1 VCAARYVTFFSFFL
15 LGGFGLSPILSY
27 KYIRN
32 QIGVLFILDG
42 DEKKNCWTKFCL
54 QDVLAD
60 DDLTVRG
67 MMGRKNQDST
77 SRHC

>member
-42 DEKKNCWTKFCL
+42 DEKKTAGLNSACKMFWP
-54 QDVLAD
+54 
-60 DDLTVRG
+60 
-67 MMGRKNQDST
+67 MMI
-77 SRHC
+77 